1 MNNKHFKIWT
11 IATLTL
17 AVICTLIRSF
27 WQIAVI
33 PTADTMV
40 IFVPV
45 IAGLIFGT
53 ALFIYIA
60 VKPQRI
66 RSLFFLILISVAVT
80 GGLVAGLIH
89 FANFITSLEG
99 EPVLS
104 KVISS
109 CFLIAGLSAY
119 FLIICFL
126 WSRRKTKESHG

>member
-1 MNNKHFKIWT
+1 MNYKHFKIWT

-33 PTADTMV
+33 PTADMMV

-45 IAGLIFGT
+45 IVGLIFGT

-60 VKPQRI
+60 VQPQRI

-89 FANFITSLEG
+89 FVNFITSSEG

-109 CFLIAGLSAY
+109 CFLVAGLSAY
-119 FLIICFL
+119 SLILCFL
-126 WSRRKTKESHG
+126 WSLRKTRESHG

>member
-17 AVICTLIRSF
+17 AIICTLIRSF

-89 FANFITSLEG
+89 FVNFITSLEG

-119 FLIICFL
+119 FLILCFL

>member
-1 MNNKHFKIWT
+1 MNKKHFKIWT
-11 IATLTL
+11 VATLTL

-40 IFVPV
+40 IFLPV

-53 ALFIYIA
+53 VLFIYVAIQ
-60 VKPQRI
+60 PQRI
-66 RSLFFLILISVAVT
+66 RSLFFIILISLAVT

-89 FANFITSLEG
+89 YANFITSLEG
-99 EPVLS
+99 DPVLS

-119 FLIICFL
+119 ILVLCFL
-126 WSRRKTKESHG
+126 WSLRKNKESHG

>member
-33 PTADTMV
+33 PTADTIV
-40 IFVPV
+40 IFMPV
-45 IAGLIFGT
+45 IVGLIFGT

-60 VKPQRI
+60 AQPQRI

-89 FANFITSLEG
+89 FANFITSPEG

-104 KVISS
+104 KVISC

-119 FLIICFL
+119 FLVICFL

>member
-1 MNNKHFKIWT
+1 MNYKHFKIWT

-33 PTADTMV
+33 PTADMMV

-45 IAGLIFGT
+45 IVGLIFGT

-60 VKPQRI
+60 VQPQRI

-89 FANFITSLEG
+89 FVNFITSSEG

-119 FLIICFL
+119 SLILCFL
-126 WSRRKTKESHG
+126 WSLRKTRESHG

>member
-89 FANFITSLEG
+89 FGNFITSPEG

-104 KVISS
+104 KVISG

-119 FLIICFL
+119 FLVICFL

>member
-1 MNNKHFKIWT
+1 MTNRHFKIWT

-60 VKPQRI
+60 VQPQRI

-89 FANFITSLEG
+89 YVNFITSPEG

-119 FLIICFL
+119 FLILSFL
-126 WSRRKTKESHG
+126 WSLRKTKESYG

>member
-27 WQIAVI
+27 WQIAVN

-40 IFVPV
+40 IFIPV

-53 ALFIYIA
+53 VLFIYIA
-60 VKPQRI
+60 VQPQRI
-66 RSLFFLILISVAVT
+66 RSLFFLILISVAAT
-80 GGLVAGLIH
+80 GGLAAGLLH
-89 FANFITSLEG
+89 YVNFITSSEG
-99 EPVLS
+99 DPVLS

-119 FLIICFL
+119 FLVICFL
-126 WSRRKTKESHG
+126 WSRRNTKESHG

>member
-17 AVICTLIRSF
+17 AIICTLIRSF

-33 PTADTMV
+33 PTADTIV
-40 IFVPV
+40 IFMPV
-45 IAGLIFGT
+45 IVGLIFGT
-53 ALFIYIA
+53 ALCIYIA
-60 VKPQRI
+60 AQPQRI

-89 FANFITSLEG
+89 FANFITSPEG

-119 FLIICFL
+119 FLVICFL
-126 WSRRKTKESHG
+126 WSRRKIKESHG

>member
-1 MNNKHFKIWT
+1 MNYKHFKIWT

-33 PTADTMV
+33 PTADMMV

-45 IAGLIFGT
+45 IVGLIFGT

-60 VKPQRI
+60 VQPQRI

-89 FANFITSLEG
+89 FVNFITSSEG

-119 FLIICFL
+119 SLILCFL
-126 WSRRKTKESHG
+126 WSLRKTKESHG